1 VFISELCIFGSA
13 KRTRHNNL
21 INSTLIIVA
30 TGGFMPLTEAL

>member
-21 INSTLIIVA
+21 INSTLITVV
-30 TGGFMPLTEAL
+30 TGGFEPPTQAL